1 MDKKNPNVVTG
12 FSRLDGYLNVLNRF
26 GTSRDSSEAYE
37 CKQTSKRGQFT
48 P

>member
-37 CKQTSKRGQFT
+37 FAQIGRAHV
-48 P
+48 